1 MEVRAFAPQQRFLR
15 APSISVAIPEVINV
29 TRRTRSLSRGGFAR
43 SGSDRFPPSLKS
55 FSKISFPFC
64 GHNLTAAATAE
75 MTKRQTK
82 FEVRYVNGRIGVLRR
97 TRAAGQRGGPTDSLG
112 GFSS

>member
-1 MEVRAFAPQQRFLR
+1 
-15 APSISVAIPEVINV
+15 
-29 TRRTRSLSRGGFAR
+29 
-43 SGSDRFPPSLKS
+43 LKS